1 MAAGPVRDL
10 GGPSVARL
18 RANLLGPFSIT
29 LGERG
34 AGRWRRPSAKRLC
47 ELVMVSPGRR
57 VGREAACDVLFAN
70 LGPAA
75 AANALSRA
83 LSMARE
89 ALSLLGEEASGL
101 LRADRGQI
109 WVPSDLPIDVD
120 LESHQKALR
129 SALSMGPGSGR
140 DEALAG
146 ALAEE
151 GVLLEDEPYAD
162 WALRPREALELLRQR
177 ARLELARDR
186 TRGFGRSQPEAVIEA
201 WENCLSHDPTSEEA
215 ASALMRVY
223 AAQGRRQMVSSTYE
237 RCRAALEELGLRT
250 SPALEEVRRATVE
263 TAPPGPRRDGTGAL
277 PARPVPGQVTKEER
291 RQVSVLFAELSGPV
305 RIGQRLDPEDVREVL
320 GPALA
325 GMIAEVEGLGGTVTS
340 ISGAGLV
347 ALFGAPEA
355 HEDDPERA
363 VRAASRL
370 LSVIRTAGHGAD
382 SGTFSVRIGIET
394 GPAVVGPLGAWAG
407 YGAVGEVVGAAAALQ
422 SAARAGS
429 VLVGPVTRAATEGT
443 FEWGPTEEVA
453 PTPSAKPL
461 VASYLERPKA
471 RPAVYRGHPRLAGHS
486 PLVGR
491 RVELA
496 VLDKALREA
505 TSGAGSVVFVVGEP
519 GLGKTRLVQEC
530 RKRFMAWVGAGT
542 GRLPLWL
549 EGRCASYASSTPY
562 GLYQQLLSAWVGVA
576 PEEGEE
582 AVGPALKRAMKVVF
596 GGEVDHFPLLANMM
610 GLRAGTQ
617 GGDLDRLSPEGLQ
630 RATFAAVRAVVER
643 LVAKGPTVLVLEDL
657 HWADPTSLR
666 LTEELAALARDG
678 PLLVLATRR
687 PEPDPGV
694 SDLQRSLD
702 ADTLCPLHKIAL
714 LPLNEDSEMALAKSL
729 MGGDGPET
737 VIQAVCEGV
746 EGNPLFL
753 EERISS
759 LVETGAIVRDGT
771 GWHLS
776 ATAVG
781 AEVPDVLERLIRSRV
796 DRLRPVL
803 RDTTTAASVLGAE
816 FSLSALRAVT
826 GPNGDLPAVLEELC
840 AVGLLGEVR
849 QVPEPVY
856 RFRHALIQEATY
868 RGMLRSQRRQ
878 LHARAAWGL
887 EAASADRLREVAAV
901 LGHHYAMAGESERAV
916 HYLEVAGD
924 HAVSICANDEA
935 IASYQQALAVIDQEG
950 TSADGPDASSGLRVK
965 LAQTLKYTGRYA
977 DARAVLK
984 EALHRVSPED
994 PLRSAGLQAELGALE
1009 IADHNYDAAMAA
1021 FDTAEAL
1028 LGEHPEGEDQAV
1040 VDLWLGILVDNR
1052 ANVHYWRDEPEQAAA
1067 ALARA
1072 RPVVEARGSL
1082 ARKKNFYISLAL
1094 QRARETRY
1102 RMDEDILSNA
1112 RAAVTAAQQL
1122 GDEREIAWIVF
1133 CLGFF
1138 LLWQDNLTEARE
1150 QLEASLAIVQR
1161 TGDPVLRARCL
1172 CYLNVTALRRHDVD
1186 AVRSLSGEALAAA
1199 ETAGYPEYVAA
1210 AKATM
1215 AWVAWREGRLEEVVP
1230 LAEGALELWGSTVVS
1245 YSWYWIC
1252 LWPLIAVSLDRGRL
1266 GDAVAASRKL
1276 LVPPQQRLPDEL
1288 ELLVES
1294 AGRAWD
1300 KGQHAVATQ
1309 ELREAL
1315 QLACRLGYA

>member
-1 MAAGPVRDL
+1 M
-10 GGPSVARL
+10 
-18 RANLLGPFSIT
+18 
-29 LGERG
+29 
-34 AGRWRRPSAKRLC
+34 
-47 ELVMVSPGRR
+47 
-57 VGREAACDVLFAN
+57 
-70 LGPAA
+70 
-75 AANALSRA
+75 
-83 LSMARE
+83 
-89 ALSLLGEEASGL
+89 
-101 LRADRGQI
+101 
-109 WVPSDLPIDVD
+109 
-120 LESHQKALR
+120 
-129 SALSMGPGSGR
+129 
-140 DEALAG
+140 
-146 ALAEE
+146 
-151 GVLLEDEPYAD
+151 
-162 WALRPREALELLRQR
+162 
-177 ARLELARDR
+177 
-186 TRGFGRSQPEAVIEA
+186 
-201 WENCLSHDPTSEEA
+201 
-215 ASALMRVY
+215 
-223 AAQGRRQMVSSTYE
+223 
-237 RCRAALEELGLRT
+237 
-250 SPALEEVRRATVE
+250 
-263 TAPPGPRRDGTGAL
+263 
-277 PARPVPGQVTKEER
+277 
-291 RQVSVLFAELSGPV
+291 SVLFAELSGPMG
-305 RIGQRLDPEDVREVL
+305 IGQRPDPEDVRAVL
-320 GPALA
+320 GGALE
-325 GMIAEVEGLGGTVTS
+325 GVIAEVEGLGGTVTS

-370 LSVIRTAGHGAD
+370 LSVIRAAGHGVD
-382 SGTFSVRIGIET
+382 SGTFSVRVGIET
-394 GPAVVGPLGAWAG
+394 GPAVVGPIGAWAG

-443 FEWGPTEEVA
+443 FEWGPTEGVA

-471 RPAVYRGHPRLAGHS
+471 RPAVYRGHPRLAGRS

-491 RVELA
+491 RVELS

-582 AVGPALKRAMKVVF
+582 AVRPALERAMEVVF
-596 GGEVDHFPLLANMM
+596 GGETDHFPLLANMM

-617 GGDLDRLSPEGLQ
+617 RGDLDRLSPEGLQ

-694 SDLQRSLD
+694 TGLERSLG
-702 ADTLCPLHKIAL
+702 ADTLCPLHKIEL

-729 MGGDGPET
+729 IGGAGAEA
-737 VIQAVCEGV
+737 VIRAVCTGV

-753 EERISS
+753 EERLSS
-759 LVETGAIVRDGT
+759 LVETGAIVRDET
-771 GWHLS
+771 AWSLS
-776 ATAVG
+776 ATAVA

-803 RDTTTAASVLGAE
+803 CDTTTAASVLGAE

-826 GPNGDLPAVLEELC
+826 GPKVDLPAVLEELC

-856 RFRHALIQEATY
+856 RFRHGLIQEATY

-901 LGHHYAMAGESERAV
+901 LGHHYAMAGENERAV

-924 HAVSICANDEA
+924 HAVSIYANDEA
-935 IASYQQALAVIDQEG
+935 VASYHQALAVIDQEG
-950 TSADGPDASSGLRVK
+950 TSADGPDASVGLRVK

-977 DARAVLK
+977 EARAVLK
-984 EALHRVSPED
+984 EALQGVSPEETV
-994 PLRSAGLQAELGALE
+994 RCAGLQAELGTLE
-1009 IADHNYDAAMAA
+1009 IADHNYDAAIAA
-1021 FDTAEAL
+1021 FDAAEAL
-1028 LGEHPEGEDQAV
+1028 LGEHPEDADQAV

-1052 ANVHYWRDEPEQAAA
+1052 ANVHYWRDEPAQAAA

-1082 ARKKNFYISLAL
+1082 ARKKNFYMSLAL

-1102 RMDEDILSNA
+1102 RVDEDILSNA

-1138 LLWQDNLTEARE
+1138 LLWEDNLYRSSRTARG
-1150 QLEASLAIVQR
+1150 LTGNCATHRRPCVAGTVLVLPQR
-1161 TGDPVLRARCL
+1161 HRAPPP
-1172 CYLNVTALRRHDVD
+1172 RR
-1186 AVRSLSGEALAAA
+1186 
-1199 ETAGYPEYVAA
+1199 
-1210 AKATM
+1210 
-1215 AWVAWREGRLEEVVP
+1215 GR
-1230 LAEGALELWGSTVVS
+1230 GAL
-1245 YSWYWIC
+1245 
-1252 LWPLIAVSLDRGRL
+1252 
-1266 GDAVAASRKL
+1266 
-1276 LVPPQQRLPDEL
+1276 LV
-1288 ELLVES
+1288 
-1294 AGRAWD
+1294 
-1300 KGQHAVATQ
+1300 
-1309 ELREAL
+1309 
-1315 QLACRLGYA
+1315 C